1 MFINSV
7 SALSIIKNT
16 KTNNDKKV
24 QNISSVNY
32 LTEPHTVKPSLQNL
46 QAYSNISFKKLTPGL
61 FKDVAAKESSPLWE
75 KLIAREAEL
84 YKKTNDERSEFERD
98 LTRILHSDAYKRM
111 KGKAQVWALPRS
123 ATASTRLTHVEE
135 VSQVARSIAKFMG
148 LNEELVEV
156 IAKGHDVGH
165 TPFGHDGEVP
175 INDIMQKENL
185 ENDFW
190 KGPFFHEKN
199 SLRVI
204 DDFETKLNPQNT
216 DTNLNL
222 TYAVR
227 DGITSHC
234 GEVDENGLR
243 PRTEYID
250 LRTIQK
256 ANRPQPFTWE
266 GCDMKLADKIAYLGT
281 DIEEGLNNKM
291 ISAKDI
297 QELSKRIKDA
307 SGIDFPVIN
316 NSVLIHYMLTDLF
329 AHSNPQD
336 GLRFS
341 EQPFKVINTIKKFN
355 YEKMYLPKGDL
366 QGPYADLA
374 IKQIYKSIDELY
386 DGKNTITK
394 LDEKAKITPRLI
406 SGYKNWL
413 IKYSNI
419 APEERANKGYANK
432 VVYDI
437 DNQKD
442 YKMSAVEYITSLLD
456 AEVKNF
462 YEEIIFRG

>member
-1 MFINSV
+1 MFVNSV
-7 SALSIIKNT
+7 SALSVSKSTKNI
-16 KTNNDKKV
+16 NDKKV
-24 QNISSVNY
+24 QNLSSVNY
-32 LTEPHTVKPSLQNL
+32 SSEPNTAKPSLQNL
-46 QAYSNISFKKLTPGL
+46 QAYNNISFKQLKPGL
-61 FKDVAAKESSPLWE
+61 FKDVVANTSNPLWE
-75 KLIAREAEL
+75 KLISREAEL
-84 YKKTNDERSEFERD
+84 YKKTGDERSEFERD

-111 KGKAQVWALPRS
+111 KGKAQVWAFPRS

-175 INDIMQKENL
+175 INDIMQKEQL
-185 ENDFW
+185 ENGFW

-204 DDFETKLNPQNT
+204 DDIETKLNPQNT
-216 DTNLNL
+216 HTNLSL
-222 TYAVR
+222 TYGVR

-266 GCDMKLADKIAYLGT
+266 GCVMKLADKIAYLGT

-291 ISAKDI
+291 ISPKDI

-307 SGIDFPVIN
+307 SGVDFPVIN

-341 EQPFKVINTIKKFN
+341 EQTFKVINTIKKFN
-355 YEKMYLPKGDL
+355 YEKMYLPKGDF

-374 IKQIYKSIDELY
+374 IKQIYKSLNELY
-386 DGKNTITK
+386 DGKGTIIK
-394 LDEKAKITPRLI
+394 LDKEAEIEPRLI
-406 SGYKNWL
+406 SGFKNWL
-413 IKYSNI
+413 IKYSNV
-419 APEERANKGYANK
+419 APEERAQKGFLNKL
-432 VVYDI
+432 VYDI
-437 DNQKD
+437 DNEKD

-456 AEVKNF
+456 SEVKNF